1 MTLSHVQLEAIL
13 ESMRGRRIA
22 IVGDVMLDRYLRGDS
37 ERISPEAPVPVVVV
51 RERSDAPGGAA
62 NVAANVVALGGEA
75 MLLGVVGDDA
85 EGAALRRSLE
95 EHGIRQRGL
104 LPIAGRP
111 TTVKTR
117 VIARGQQV
125 VRIDEENAAPLDQG
139 VVEQLGHLVLEAI
152 HEADA
157 LVLEDYNKGVLTPSL
172 IRPAIDAARAR
183 GIPIVV
189 DPKYQNFFSFKGA
202 TLFKP
207 NRREL
212 ADALGAAVDLAEP
225 RALHEAVTRTGVDY
239 LLLTL
244 GAEGMLLVGEGGTR
258 QQIASQAREVFDM
271 SGAGDTVTAWA
282 AAALAGGASM
292 LDAAMV
298 ANLAAGIE
306 VSKAGVATVAPAEVL
321 AALG

>member
-1 MTLSHVQLEAIL
+1 VTLSRVQLEALL
-13 ESMRGRRIA
+13 EGMRGRRIA

-85 EGAALRRSLE
+85 DGIALRRTLE
-95 EHGIRQRGL
+95 GHGIRQRGL
-104 LPIAGRP
+104 LPLTGRP

-125 VRIDEENAAPLDQG
+125 VRIDEEDATPLDQG
-139 VVEQLGHLVLEAI
+139 VVEQLGRLVLEAI
-152 HEADA
+152 QEADA

-212 ADALGAAVDLAEP
+212 ADALGAAVDLNEP
-225 RALHEAVTRTGVDY
+225 QALREAVTRTGVEY

-244 GAEGMLLVGEGGTR
+244 GAEGMLLLGQDGSR
-258 QQIASQAREVFDM
+258 HQIESRAREVFDV
-271 SGAGDTVTAWA
+271 SGAGDTVTAWT
-282 AAALAGGASM
+282 AAALAGGTSM
-292 LDAAMV
+292 LDAAWV